1 MADQSKKRFLFLAFL
16 IQRHGTSCIL
26 NKTVLK
32 SVKTTR
38 VVFSSNN
45 FLGTVFFCS
54 LQFYLLKKQS
64 QIQTNKIVF
73 QREKLFY
80 LVRTL
85 RNQD

>member
-1 MADQSKKRFLFLAFL
+1 MEQAVFQIKQFWSLLKQRELF
-16 IQRHGTSCIL
+16 
-26 NKTVLK
+26 
-32 SVKTTR
+32 
-38 VVFSSNN
+38 FSSNN
-45 FLGTVFFCS
+45 FLGTVFFGS

-73 QREKLFY
+73 QREKVFFY